1 MAHTVGWFVL
11 RCNHSRTATLC
22 AARRRASKQMK
33 MRNVRK
39 ATLVGGIATGA
50 LLFAGTAAQAAE
62 TEVEEAGL
70 DAVQSAPELLG
81 GLPVPTDAVP
91 GLDAVQHLPVPG
103 LGNQPTEYQ
112 VTDADKAGG
121 QADGDQSSGNA
132 VTDLLGNLGGG
143 LPVPLPF

>member
-1 MAHTVGWFVL
+1 M
-11 RCNHSRTATLC
+11 
-22 AARRRASKQMK
+22 
-33 MRNVRK
+33 RK

-70 DAVQSAPELLG
+70 DAVQSAPDLLG
-81 GLPVPTDAVP
+81 GLPIPTDAVP
-91 GLDAVQHLPVPG
+91 GLDAVQNLPVPG
-103 LGNQPTEYQ
+103 LGNQPAEYQ
-112 VTDADKAGG
+112 VTDIKKKDDQAGE
-121 QADGDQSSGNA
+121 DQSSGNP